1 MELILDRPIVFFDI
15 ESTGTQ
21 VAADRIVEI
30 CVLKINPDGTEEVK
44 TRRINPTIPI
54 PKETSLIHGIYDE
67 DIKDEP
73 VFKAVAKSLAD
84 FIGDADLAGYNS
96 NKFDVPM
103 LLEEFYRAG
112 IDFPMENRR
121 LVDVQNIFHQ
131 MEQRTLVAAVR
142 FYCHREHIGAHGAEA
157 DVRATY
163 DVLKAQLDKY
173 QDVVYTD
180 KSGNQSIPVVN
191 DVAKLAEFSTNKDWV
206 DFGGRMIYDKEGN
219 ELFNFGKH
227 KGRKVLDVLAKE
239 PSYYDWM
246 MNGDFALS
254 TKKAL
259 ERIKMK
265 GLQDK
270 FKAQEHEN
278 NLHRKE
284 LC

>member
-1 MELILDRPIVFFDI
+1 MELSLKRPIVFFDI

-30 CVLKINPDGTEEVK
+30 CVLKINPDGTEEIK

-54 PKETSLIHGIYDE
+54 PNEVSLIHGIYDE

-103 LLEEFYRAG
+103 LLEEFYRAE
-112 IDFPMENRR
+112 IDFPMEDRR
-121 LVDVQNIFHQ
+121 LIDVQNIFHQ
-131 MEQRTLVAAVR
+131 MEQRTLVAAYR
-142 FYCHREHIGAHGAEA
+142 FYCNAELIGAHGAEA

-163 DVLKAQLDKY
+163 EVLKAQLDRY
-173 QDVVYTD
+173 QDAVYTD
-180 KSGNQSIPVVN
+180 KQGNQSVPIVN
-191 DVAKLAEFSTNKDWV
+191 DMQALADFSTNKDWV

-227 KGRKVLDVLAKE
+227 KGKKVIDVLSRE

-259 ERIKMK
+259 ERIKLR
-265 GLQDK
+265 GLQSK
-270 FKAQEHEN
+270 FN
-278 NLHRKE
+278 S
-284 LC
+284 

>member
-1 MELILDRPIVFFDI
+1 MELSLQRPIVFFDI

-30 CVLKINPDGTEEVK
+30 CVLKINPDGTEEIR

-54 PKETSLIHGIYDE
+54 PNEVSLIHGIYDE
-67 DIKDEP
+67 DVKDEP

-112 IDFPMENRR
+112 IDFPMEDRR
-121 LVDVQNIFHQ
+121 LIDVQNIFHQ
-131 MEQRTLVAAVR
+131 MEQRTLVAAYR
-142 FYCHREHIGAHGAEA
+142 FYCNAELIGAHGAEA

-163 DVLKAQLDKY
+163 EVLKAQLDRY
-173 QDVVYTD
+173 QDAVYTD
-180 KSGNQSIPVVN
+180 KQGNQSIPIVN
-191 DVAKLAEFSTNKDWV
+191 DMQALADFSTNKDWV

-227 KGRKVLDVLAKE
+227 KGKKVVDVLAKE

-259 ERIKMK
+259 ERIKLR
-265 GLQDK
+265 GLQSK
-270 FKAQEHEN
+270 FN
-278 NLHRKE
+278 S
-284 LC
+284 

>member
-1 MELILDRPIVFFDI
+1 MELNLSKPIVFFDI

-30 CVLKINPDGTEEVK
+30 CVLKISPDGTEEVK

-54 PKETSLIHGIYDE
+54 PHEVSLIHGIYDE
-67 DIKDEP
+67 DVKDEP
-73 VFKAVAKSLAD
+73 TFKAVAKSLAD

-112 IDFPMENRR
+112 IDFPMEKRR
-121 LVDVQNIFHQ
+121 LIDVQNIFHQ
-131 MEQRTLVAAVR
+131 MEQRTLAAALK
-142 FYCHREHIGAHGAEA
+142 FYCNRELVDAHTAEA

-163 DVLKAQLDKY
+163 DVLKAQLDVY
-173 QDVVYTD
+173 QDRVYTD
-180 KSGNQSIPVVN
+180 KQGNQSIPVVN
-191 DVAKLAEFSTNKDWV
+191 DMQKLADFSTNRDWV

-227 KGRKVLDVLAKE
+227 KGRKVADVLEKE

-259 ERIKMK
+259 EKIKLRMLS
-265 GLQDK
+265 GK
-270 FKAQEHEN
+270 FK
-278 NLHRKE
+278 
-284 LC
+284 

>member
-1 MELILDRPIVFFDI
+1 MELSLKRPIVFFDI

-30 CVLKINPDGTEEVK
+30 CVLKINPDGTEEIK

-54 PKETSLIHGIYDE
+54 PNEVSLIHGIYDD

-73 VFKAVAKSLAD
+73 VFKTVAKSLAD

-112 IDFPMENRR
+112 IDFPMEERR
-121 LVDVQNIFHQ
+121 LVDIQNIFHQ
-131 MEQRTLVAAVR
+131 MEQRTLVAAYR
-142 FYCHREHIGAHGAEA
+142 FYCNSELIGAHGAEA

-163 DVLKAQLDKY
+163 EVLKAQLDRYK
-173 QDVVYTD
+173 DAVYTD
-180 KSGNQSIPVVN
+180 KQGNQSMPVVN
-191 DVAKLAEFSTNKDWV
+191 DMEALSNFSTNKDWV
-206 DFGGRMIYDKEGN
+206 DFGGRMVYDKDGV

-227 KGRKVLDVLAKE
+227 KGKKVVDVLTRE

-259 ERIKMK
+259 ERIKLK
-265 GLQDK
+265 GLQNK
-270 FKAQEHEN
+270 FNK
-278 NLHRKE
+278 
-284 LC
+284 